1 MSSGTQAHATLVA
14 RVLQESQPA
23 LIYEHSKF
31 IRDILNAAELVG
43 EEALDE
49 IRSAIAAATHSGIRG
64 GTPGEP
70 FPEDLRMEQH
80 CEQMLAS
87 LSRAEPAFD
96 LYDGLLK
103 DARYA
108 IARQRKSKEAIEEED
123 D

>member
-1 MSSGTQAHATLVA
+1 MLVA

-31 IRDILNAAELVG
+31 IQDILNAAELVG

-80 CEQMLAS
+80 CERMLAS

-96 LYDGLLK
+96 LYDRLLK